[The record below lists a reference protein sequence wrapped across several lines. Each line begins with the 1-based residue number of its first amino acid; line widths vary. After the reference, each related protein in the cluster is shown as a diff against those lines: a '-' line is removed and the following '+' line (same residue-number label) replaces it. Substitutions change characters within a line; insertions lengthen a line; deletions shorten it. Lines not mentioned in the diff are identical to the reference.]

1 MIMRKILSICLAVV
15 LLTACEK
22 KLEISPTQSISQEDA
37 LLTEG
42 DVNVTLT
49 GAYDG
54 LQSVTLYGGDIQVM
68 NELMGNTDNILFT
81 GTFAGLADIHA
92 LEITVQNTFARDTW
106 QAAYNTI
113 NRVNNVLS
121 ALDKVTSSTDERDR
135 IEGEALFIRS
145 ALFFE
150 LVKLFGKTWGDG
162 DNNANPGVPL
172 ILTPTTGI
180 EEKDYVARNS
190 VAEVYAKVIED
201 LTRAESLLPVSNGI
215 AASKGAAAAMLS
227 RIALMQ
233 GDYAAARDAANR
245 VITSGEYELEG
256 NFENLWYLYM
266 NNGGANPAE
275 YIFSMTVTQQDGANS
290 INTYFGISN
299 GVAGTGGRGDCKIL
313 GAHINKYEEG
323 DVRGEFFTQVGAN
336 FYTQKHL
343 DIFGNV
349 PVVRLAEMYLT
360 RAEANLRLSTTVG
373 DSPLDDLNL
382 IRERAGLD
390 PLASVT
396 LQNILNER
404 FLELA
409 FEGQALSDAKR
420 TRSTWSGEPW
430 NSEFLILP
438 IPQREMDVNKNLV
451 QNEAYN

>member
-1 MIMRKILSICLAVV
+1 MNMRRIINICLAVFF
-15 LLTACEK
+15 LTACEK
-22 KLEISPTQSISQEDA
+22 KLDLSPTQSISQENA

-42 DVNVTLT
+42 DVKVTLI

-54 LQSVTLYGGDIQVM
+54 LQSVTLYGGNIQVV
-68 NELMGNTDNILFT
+68 NELLGNTDNILFT

-92 LEITVQNTFARDTW
+92 LEITTQNTFARDTW
-106 QAAYNTI
+106 IQAYNTI

-121 ALDKVTSSTDERDR
+121 ALDKVTSSPEERDR

-145 ALFFE
+145 ALYFE
-150 LVKLFGKTWGDG
+150 LVKLFAKTWGDG

-172 ILTPTTGI
+172 ILTPTAGI
-180 EEKDYVARNS
+180 SESDYVSRNS
-190 VAEVYAKVIED
+190 VAQVYAKVIED
-201 LTRAESLLPVSNGI
+201 LTRAESLLPTSNTI
-215 AASKGAAAAMLS
+215 YASKGAAAAMLS

-245 VITSGEYELEG
+245 VITSGEYSLEG

-275 YIFSMTVTQQDGANS
+275 YIFSMTVTQQDGGNS
-290 INTYFGISN
+290 MNTYFGISI

-323 DVRGEFFTQVGAN
+323 DVRGEFFAQVGAN

-360 RAEANLRLSTTVG
+360 RAEANLRLGTSVG
-373 DSPLDDLNL
+373 DAPLDDVNL
-382 IRERAGLD
+382 IRDRAGLD
-390 PLASVT
+390 PLPAVT

-420 TRSTWSGEPW
+420 TRSNWSGNAW
-430 NSEFLILP
+430 NSELLILP
-438 IPQREMDVNKNLV
+438 IPQREIDVNSNLV
-451 QNEAYN
+451 QNEAYD

>member
-1 MIMRKILSICLAVV
+1 MNMRRILTICLAVV

-22 KLEISPTQSISQEDA
+22 RLDLSPTQSISQENA

-42 DVNVTLT
+42 DVKVTLT

-54 LQSVTLYGGDIQVM
+54 LQSVTLYGGDIQVV
-68 NELMGNTDNILFT
+68 NELLGNTDNILFT

-92 LEITVQNTFARDTW
+92 LEITIQNTFARDTW
-106 QAAYNTI
+106 INAYNTI
-113 NRVNNVLS
+113 NRVNNVLT
-121 ALDKVTSSTDERDR
+121 ALDKVTSSAEERDR

-145 ALFFE
+145 ALYFE
-150 LVKLFGKTWGDG
+150 LVKLFAKTWGDG
-162 DNNANPGVPL
+162 DNASNPGVPL

-180 EEKDYVARNS
+180 TEADYVARNS
-190 VAEVYAKVIED
+190 VAEVYAKIIED
-201 LTRAESLLPVSNGI
+201 FTRAESLLPVSNGI
-215 AASKGAAAAMLS
+215 LASKGAAAAMLS

-233 GDYAAARDAANR
+233 GEYAAARDAANR
-245 VITSGEYELEG
+245 VITSGEYSLEA
-256 NFENLWYLYM
+256 NFEDNWYLYM
-266 NNGGANPAE
+266 NNGGSNPAE

-290 INTYFGISN
+290 MNTYFGVST
-299 GVAGTGGRGDCKIL
+299 GVGGTGGRGDCKIL
-313 GAHINKYEEG
+313 SAHISKYEAG
-323 DVRGEFFTQVGAN
+323 DVRGDFFTQVGAN

-373 DSPLDDLNL
+373 DEPLDDVNA

-390 PLASVT
+390 PLAVIT
-396 LQNILNER
+396 LDDILNER
-404 FLELA
+404 NLELA
-409 FEGQALSDAKR
+409 FEGQGLSDAKR
-420 TRSTWSGEPW
+420 TRSPWSGTAW

-438 IPQREMDVNKNLV
+438 IPQREMDVNENLV
-451 QNEAYN
+451 QNEAYD